1 MISLQDFQRLIRQV
15 KNKLALLV
23 GRAVLL
29 AVNDSGQKTQ
39 RLKLALLADEVC
51 TDVERFEE
59 YGFSTYP
66 LEGAEAVAAFL
77 NGNRD
82 HGIVLCV
89 HDRRHRPQDMEEGEV
104 RMYHNSGS
112 YLRFRDDKKIELVGK
127 DITVTAEGDATINVS
142 GDATVTVGGDL
153 SAEVSGDASLEASGD
168 VSVDAGGAVD
178 ITAAANVNITGGDQV
193 VVEGGPMVHLGG
205 LGGNQVARVGDQVQ
219 ISGVQA
225 GVSTIIGQ
233 ITAGSA
239 KVLAS

>member
-1 MISLQDFQRLIRQV
+1 MISVQDIQRILRPLRTKV
-15 KNKLALLV
+15 SLLV
-23 GRAVLL
+23 GRAILA
-29 AVNDSGQKTQ
+29 AVNDAEMTQK
-39 RLKLALLADEVC
+39 LKLSLLSDEVA

-104 RMYHNSGS
+104 KLYTHEGAHLWLKQDRNLELSGN
-112 YLRFRDDKKIELVGK
+112 DMLVQLSGGA
-127 DITVTAEGDATINVS
+127 TVEVS

-225 GVSTIIGQ
+225 GVSTITGTI
-233 ITAGSA
+233 IAGSA
-239 KVLAS
+239 KVLAT